1 MYIIPKILLQVVLYN
16 GFLQIY
22 KFRSIFRQLGA
33 KEYIL
38 RGTLHYNHWVK
49 RTLDKLSLKRQG
61 RSPLKYTN
69 YGVCI
74 SVEKKFVHL
83 RKVWVSINIVDKLC
97 STEQTLGAKT
107 YKKCHHVGILEV
119 VFLYLLT
126 FNVKPTRS
134 NFCSLP
140 IKLLES
146 FVLLTSSVKRP
157 SATTKQCFFY
167 WRNFARLSCVG
178 SQRLV

>member
-1 MYIIPKILLQVVLYN
+1 VQQGKLRGGIGKGCNMYIIPKILLQVVLYN

-107 YKKCHHVGILEV
+107 YKKCYHVGILEGV
-119 VFLYLLT
+119 IFWPLAFSAKLSGQT
-126 FNVKPTRS
+126 FTLHLSHCRIPLSTQPTA
-134 NFCSLP
+134 
-140 IKLLES
+140 I
-146 FVLLTSSVKRP
+146 V
-157 SATTKQCFFY
+157 
-167 WRNFARLSCVG
+167 
-178 SQRLV
+178 